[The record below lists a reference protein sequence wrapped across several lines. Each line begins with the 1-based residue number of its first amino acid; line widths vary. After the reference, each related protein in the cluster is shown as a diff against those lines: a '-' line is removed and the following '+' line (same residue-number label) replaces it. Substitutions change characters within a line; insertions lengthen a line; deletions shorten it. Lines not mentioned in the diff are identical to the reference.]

1 MPDILLTSPLSGG
14 PSTYTHARL
23 ELQRRKRKE
32 NNLEN
37 IVSSICDNCINIL
50 FMLNTVCH

>member
-1 MPDILLTSPLSGG
+1 MPDILLTSPLTGG